1 MSSYLIQ
8 FPLVCKCNCL
18 CMFSLLCFLIRFHCS
33 KMIWHSMFWILVE
46 DKRIWRK
53 GEKNKPCQTLRC
65 RDVAMDMDVKEG
77 RKKNTM
83 DEFKD
88 LFCENSYFILFFQAT
103 VLMHFCTRLS
113 FILLLVNFIN
123 IYIYYLCL
131 LIILFKWLQ
140 TSCFMGD
147 LSSSNFFLSWTF
159 NLPYEKKSHYYQA
172 IYADWIFIFYLA
184 KPP

>member
-33 KMIWHSMFWILVE
+33 KMIRHSMFWILVE

-77 RKKNTM
+77 RRIQWMSLKTYFVKIVILFYF
-83 DEFKD
+83 FKPQYWCIFVPAYP
-88 LFCENSYFILFFQAT
+88 LFCYLLT
-103 VLMHFCTRLS
+103 LS
-113 FILLLVNFIN
+113 
-123 IYIYYLCL
+123 IYIYIICVCWLFCL
-131 LIILFKWLQ
+131 SDYKHHVLW
-140 TSCFMGD
+140 
-147 LSSSNFFLSWTF
+147 
-159 NLPYEKKSHYYQA
+159 A
-172 IYADWIFIFYLA
+172 IYLLVIFF
-184 KPP
+184 

>member
-77 RKKNTM
+77 RRIQWMSLKTYFVKI
-83 DEFKD
+83 
-88 LFCENSYFILFFQAT
+88 FILFFQAT
-103 VLMHFCTRLS
+103 VLMHFCTCLS

-123 IYIYYLCL
+123 IYIYIICVCWLFCL
-131 LIILFKWLQ
+131 SDYKHHVLW
-140 TSCFMGD
+140 
-147 LSSSNFFLSWTF
+147 
-159 NLPYEKKSHYYQA
+159 A
-172 IYADWIFIFYLA
+172 IYLLVIFF
-184 KPP
+184 